1 MGRAFPPW
9 SRARL
14 LLRAWLQIGLRL
26 GIRQTEKRMSHVLL
40 DSLQLG
46 RTLDRI
52 AHEIAERNPA
62 GIDLALIGVQRGGR
76 HLGQRLVPVLERIWG
91 HSVPHGELDVSM
103 HRDDLN
109 DRGTLVMHPTRIP
122 FDLDGKTVVLVDDV
136 LFTGRTT
143 RAALD
148 ALNDYGRPRAVQLAV
163 LVDRG
168 HRELPIQADF
178 VGTETRTTLEQRVDV
193 QWKEDGGEDRVVLEQ
208 TP

>member
-1 MGRAFPPW
+1 MC
-9 SRARL
+9 
-14 LLRAWLQIGLRL
+14 
-26 GIRQTEKRMSHVLL
+26 HVLL
-40 DSLQLG
+40 DRLQLA

-52 AHEIAERNPA
+52 AHQIAERNPA
-62 GIDLALIGVQRGGR
+62 GIHVALIGVQRGGC
-76 HLGQRLVPVLERIWG
+76 HLSQRLAQILERIWG
-91 HSVPHGELDVSM
+91 HPVSQGVLDVSM

-109 DRGTLVMHPTRIP
+109 DRGTLVMRPTRIS

-148 ALNDYGRPRAVQLAV
+148 ALNDYGRPCAVQLAV

-178 VGTETRTTLEQRVDV
+178 VGTQTRTTLDQRVDV